1 MTILKQS
8 VYQIHGH
15 LNGMLQSHYITTSLT
30 AVLVQIRLLKLII
43 TMQLSLVQLLQKYDL
58 HVQNSKNP

>member
-15 LNGMLQSHYITTSLT
+15 LNGMLQSQYITTSLT
-30 AVLVQIRLLKLII
+30 AVLVQSRLLKLII